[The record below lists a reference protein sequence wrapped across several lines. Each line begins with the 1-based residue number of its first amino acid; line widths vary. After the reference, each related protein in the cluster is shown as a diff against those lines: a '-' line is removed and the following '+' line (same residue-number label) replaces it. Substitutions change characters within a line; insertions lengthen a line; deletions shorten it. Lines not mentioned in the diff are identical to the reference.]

1 MYPGFKESKRLFR
14 VIFAPMENM
23 LVSSV
28 AKEKQFLPP
37 VMEWLKMTGVSKKE
51 RITDTID
58 TNNLRE
64 NLKEESNS
72 CKKIYDNSSPEDEFC
87 FS

>member
-1 MYPGFKESKRLFR
+1 
-14 VIFAPMENM
+14 
-23 LVSSV
+23 
-28 AKEKQFLPP
+28 
-37 VMEWLKMTGVSKKE
+37 MEWLKMTGVSKKE

>member
-1 MYPGFKESKRLFR
+1 MG
-14 VIFAPMENM
+14 NM
-23 LVSSV
+23 LASLV
-28 AKEKQFLPP
+28 AKGKQFLPP
-37 VMEWLKMTGVSKKE
+37 VKEWLKMTGDSGKE

-58 TNNLRE
+58 TNSLKE